1 MKEFQP
7 TDIVA
12 VDWHGI
18 LAWESILLDIGDV
31 EDDGESSS
39 ASIWHPNSANI
50 CYYNFRVY
58 SHSDDDDVRFY
69 REKEQLS
76 CRVANVIIC
85 LSEHDRGVLQRLIEG
100 DDGNDIAT
108 LTRQQQ
114 KPIDE
119 RGDTKTIH
127 ILYPPLRG
135 DIWALAVHHN
145 DGDMEYLNQ
154 YLPQEA
160 KNAMELIPTES
171 RTKQL
176 MFITCCARLSPEK
189 EPHHF
194 VALLRK
200 LGGEDF
206 LRRNFLI
213 PILCGGKRWNFICCF
228 PVDNDVINKTYTL
241 IAPLQPE
248 V

>member
-12 VDWHGI
+12 IDWHGI
-18 LAWESILLDIGDV
+18 LAWNSIHINIRDV

-39 ASIWHPNSANI
+39 ASIWHPDTANV

-58 SHSDDDDVRFY
+58 SHTDDDERFY
-69 REKEQLS
+69 RVKEQLS

-85 LSEHDRGVLQRLIEG
+85 LSEHDRGMLQRLIEE
-100 DDGNDIAT
+100 DDGNDIAP
-108 LTRQQQ
+108 LTQQQQ

-119 RGDTKTIH
+119 RGDMKTIH

-135 DIWALAVHHN
+135 DIWELAAHHN
-145 DGDMEYLNQ
+145 DKDMEYLNQ

-160 KNAMELIPTES
+160 KNAIKQIPTGA
-171 RTKQL
+171 RTRQRI
-176 MFITCCARLSPEK
+176 FITCCARLSPEK
-189 EPHHF
+189 QPHHF
-194 VALLRK
+194 VSLLKK

-213 PILCGGKRWNFICCF
+213 PILCGGKRGNFVYCSL
-228 PVDNDVINKTYTL
+228 VLNDV
-241 IAPLQPE
+241 
-248 V
+248 